1 MPSLSF
7 LRCPLHCS
15 WTLLNWFPLQF
26 WITVCSKKGN
36 ALVVQELV
44 RWGSLAPE
52 WATWED
58 YEVVRA
64 RFPEPIAWGQAP
76 ARRGKGGGGGQMS
89 RQTL

>member
-1 MPSLSF
+1 M
-7 LRCPLHCS
+7 
-15 WTLLNWFPLQF
+15 
-26 WITVCSKKGN
+26 
-36 ALVVQELV
+36 VQELV

-76 ARRGKGGGGGQMS
+76 ARRGEGWGGKCHARHSDGHNGGDNRRGTGEGVKCKGAI
-89 RQTL
+89 RKRKRTL